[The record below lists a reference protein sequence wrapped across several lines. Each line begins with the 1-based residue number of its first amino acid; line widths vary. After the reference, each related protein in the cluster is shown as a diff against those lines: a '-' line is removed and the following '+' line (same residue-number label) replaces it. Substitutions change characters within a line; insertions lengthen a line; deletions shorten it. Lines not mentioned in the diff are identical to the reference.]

1 MADERCDS
9 PGEDHRAPGD
19 WLTEETA
26 ERLLRGESLEFL
38 DPAARD
44 QAERLAETLS
54 ALSVPAPDASGELR
68 GEEAALAAFRKARE
82 AAEAERTA
90 AAFADGGPRRG
101 AAPLA
106 GGTREG
112 LVRIGA
118 PARSGS
124 RSRRPR
130 WARPV
135 RLTLA
140 AAVAAGT
147 LGGVAVAAGSGVLPI
162 PFQQDRPAPAAS
174 VSADETHG
182 RPRVSPSARAP
193 LGPGDGTGTPGGG
206 PGASAGGAPSAGA
219 TDGTGQGGTPGPG
232 GTGGSWWRDASSACR
247 DIRDGKELGNSRK
260 RALEGLA
267 GGATRVA
274 KYCESVLAGRT
285 SSGGDGNAGNGSGD
299 DSGNGENGGQG
310 NGNGKGN
317 GNGNGKGKG
326 GTGNGDENG
335 QGGDED
341 GRGHGHAGGH
351 RGVVVTPSA
360 STGTPLAPGRPGSG
374 PAASPSPTCSTL

>member
-9 PGEDHRAPGD
+9 PGDGPRAPGE
-19 WLTEETA
+19 WLTGETA

-38 DPAARD
+38 DPAVRD

-54 ALSVPAPDASGELR
+54 ALSVPAADANGELR

-90 AAFADGGPRRG
+90 AAFVDGAPGG
-101 AAPLA
+101 KAAPLA
-106 GGTREG
+106 GGTGEG

-147 LGGVAVAAGSGVLPI
+147 LGGVAMAAGSGVLPL
-162 PFQQDRPAPAAS
+162 PFQEDRPAPAAS

-182 RPRVSPSARAP
+182 RPRVSPSARIP
-193 LGPGDGTGTPGGG
+193 QGPGNGTGTPGGG
-206 PGASAGGAPSAGA
+206 TGASAGGAPSGGSTTG
-219 TDGTGQGGTPGPG
+219 TDKGGTPGPG
-232 GTGGSWWRDASSACR
+232 ASGGTTGNWWREATTACR
-247 DIRDGKELGNSRK
+247 DIRNGKGLGNSRK

-267 GGATRVA
+267 GGAARVG
-274 KYCESVLAGRT
+274 KYCDSVLAGRLST
-285 SSGGDGNAGNGSGD
+285 GGDDNADDDSGD
-299 DSGNGENGGQG
+299 DSGKGENGGK
-310 NGNGKGN
+310 GKGE
-317 GNGNGKGKG
+317 GKDKG
-326 GTGNGDENG
+326 GTGKGDENG

-341 GRGHGHAGGH
+341 GRGRGHHGGRH
-351 RGVVVTPSA
+351 RGAVVSPSPSA
-360 STGTPLAPGRPGSG
+360 RTPLAPGRSSTAPL
-374 PAASPSPTCSTL
+374 PSPSPTYSAL